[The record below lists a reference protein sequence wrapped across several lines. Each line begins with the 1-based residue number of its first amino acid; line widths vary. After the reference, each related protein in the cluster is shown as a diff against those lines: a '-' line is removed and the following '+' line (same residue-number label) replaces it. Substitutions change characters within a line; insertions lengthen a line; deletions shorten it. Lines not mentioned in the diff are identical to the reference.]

1 MPKKRTYQLIEPTE
15 EEYKKRE
22 KSDLLN
28 KWAKPVMEEVEKY
41 FKENPNARAV
51 RIRGFPEELKDEE
64 KSYKIR
70 GKDVTRIISRAQ
82 RAFPLLGAYFRT
94 NKELRGKY
102 KLQLSED
109 KSTIN
114 IYRNINVYYV
124 KE

>member
-94 NKELRGKY
+94 NKELGG
-102 KLQLSED
+102 
-109 KSTIN
+109 STSYN
-114 IYRNINVYYV
+114 YQKTKVQ
-124 KE
+124 